1 MLAGYDTTSNTLSYC
16 SYVLAT
22 HPEELLKLQEEVDAK
37 FGNDSDVSE
46 NFSWLMIDISFEN

>member
-1 MLAGYDTTSNTLSYC
+1 MLARYDTTSNTLTYS
-16 SYVLAT
+16 SHLLAT